1 MTGERKQ
8 NVNQSWSTPRPSLF
22 VLLLHHFCVK
32 LSHFYVIL
40 FGIHHGGNSA
50 VGIRGTRFYQRISGQ
65 MFPKLSGGPGCLPVH
80 ADFCEQLYR
89 EYLFFW
95 LPRYFDALPEKNPS
109 LPFNDS
115 IHAQVKN
122 LPVTW
127 YCSFFSSLKS
137 SSTNYETKPLSHN

>member
-22 VLLLHHFCVK
+22 ILLLHHFCVK

-40 FGIHHGGNSA
+40 FGMHHGGNSA

-65 MFPKLSGGPGCLPVH
+65 MFPKLSGGPGCLPVR

-95 LPRYFDALPEKNPS
+95 LPRYFDALPERIHLCLSMTVSTHRSKTCQS
-109 LPFNDS
+109 LG
-115 IHAQVKN
+115 IVH
-122 LPVTW
+122 
-127 YCSFFSSLKS
+127 FS
-137 SSTNYETKPLSHN
+137 PA